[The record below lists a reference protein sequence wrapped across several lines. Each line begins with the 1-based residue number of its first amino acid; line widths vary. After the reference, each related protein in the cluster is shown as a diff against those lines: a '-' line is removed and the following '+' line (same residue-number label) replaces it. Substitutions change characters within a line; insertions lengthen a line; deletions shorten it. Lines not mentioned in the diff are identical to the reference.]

1 MGETKNY
8 RFEVS
13 HYGDGRYDAKFTEA
27 NRMVTVDEDTPWP
40 KVLNE
45 FCMFLSGV
53 YGYDIAEQIMIHNKY
68 MDDAQSLT
76 TVVFDNN
83 GHTFSVPDYPEED
96 EDC

>member
-1 MGETKNY
+1 
-8 RFEVS
+8 
-13 HYGDGRYDAKFTEA
+13 
-27 NRMVTVDEDTPWP
+27 
-40 KVLNE
+40 
-45 FCMFLSGV
+45 MFLSGV